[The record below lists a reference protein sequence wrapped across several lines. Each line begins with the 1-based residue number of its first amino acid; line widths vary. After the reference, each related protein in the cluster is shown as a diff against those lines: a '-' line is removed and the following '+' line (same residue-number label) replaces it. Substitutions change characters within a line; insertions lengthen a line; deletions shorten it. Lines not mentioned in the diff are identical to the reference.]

1 MNPER
6 LSEISNNLRDFAVKT
21 WPGNSRFE
29 KENESMNAQNEV
41 VLEAGKI
48 IGSIKVFR
56 APEFTGRNKNYVAM
70 RPCGEVVGCAQPTKA
85 AAILL
90 LKNL

>member
-1 MNPER
+1 MASIEAVQ
-6 LSEISNNLRDFAVKT
+6 ENLREFAEKT
-21 WPGNSRFE
+21 WPDNPRF
-29 KENESMNAQNEV
+29 KRRSESMSAQNEV
-41 VLEAGKI
+41 ILEDGKV

-56 APEFTGRNKNYVAM
+56 APEFTGRNKNYVAI

-90 LKNL
+90 LKSL